1 MTDIRGRLSTLWIVV
16 LFNMLYADI
25 LSFLRP
31 EMLRGLMTG
40 YAEGIRV
47 TQPLLVGSA
56 VMVEVPILMVL
67 LARVLK
73 PAVNRRANLVA
84 VPLTAAFIIGGG
96 STSPHYLFVA
106 TVELVLLAVILR
118 YVWRWRVDTSPE
130 TRHELGVGS
139 SGRG

>member
-31 EMLRGLMTG
+31 EFLRELMTG

-56 VMVEVPILMVL
+56 VMVEIPILMVL
-67 LARVLK
+67 LTRILE
-73 PAVNRRANLVA
+73 PAVNRRVNFVA
-84 VPLTAAFIIGGG
+84 IPLTAAFIIGGG

-106 TVELVLLAVILR
+106 AVELVLLAVILR
-118 YVWRWRVDTSPE
+118 YVWRWRVDMSPE
-130 TRHELGVGS
+130 TRHGLDVGP